1 MRYIRHII
9 FILCFIFSSI
19 EAQNLVPNSDF
30 EQYQNCPLEKGAIY
44 YPGSSIIHEL
54 YVKNW
59 ISPTPGSP
67 DYFNVC
73 NSKNFE
79 ISIPKNYLGN
89 ETPHSGNG
97 FAGIVLYTEELPSC
111 FECKEYLQVKLSEPL
126 IKGNIYEV
134 SMFIS
139 LADNSKYAVSEI
151 GIVLSPDSIFNR
163 ASMTIAK
170 YPQITNTSEEP
181 MKTSNGWGKVAGK
194 YIAKGG
200 EQFIT
205 IGNFIP
211 SFKTTIISTNKRKK
225 FPMAYYFIDD
235 VSVSL
240 LESKTNDGLK
250 ENIALQ
256 DTTKDLHTNNLTKG
270 DHIVL
275 NNISF
280 VAEKYELLPESY
292 KELDQLVT
300 FLKNNIT
307 VTIEIAGHSDN
318 SGDSSLNQILSE
330 KRAQSVYNYL
340 IKNNISAQRLTY
352 KGYGSGKPLA
362 DNATDIGRQKNRRV
376 EFVILTK

>member
-1 MRYIRHII
+1 MRGIRHIV
-9 FILCFIFSSI
+9 FILCFIFSST
-19 EAQNLVPNSDF
+19 EAQNLVPNGDF
-30 EQYQNCPLEKGAIY
+30 ELYQNCPLEKGAIY

-73 NSKNFE
+73 NSKSFE

-126 IKGNIYEV
+126 IKGNIYEASV
-134 SMFIS
+134 FIS

-151 GIVLSPDSIFNR
+151 GIVFSPDSIFNR

-211 SFKTTIISTNKRKK
+211 SFKTTIISTKKKKK

-240 LESKTNDGLK
+240 LESKTNDSLK
-250 ENIALQ
+250 EDIALQ

-307 VTIEIAGHSDN
+307 VTIEISGHSDN
-318 SGDSSLNQILSE
+318 SGDASLNQILSE
-330 KRAQSVYNYL
+330 KRAQSVYNYF
-340 IKNNISAQRLTY
+340 IKNNISNQRLTY
-352 KGYGSGKPLA
+352 KGYGSAKPLA
-362 DNATDIGRQKNRRV
+362 DNDTDIGRQKNRRV
-376 EFVILTK
+376 ECVILNK